1 MTGSLFDVI
10 VVLVLL
16 TAVFVVF
23 IGEWLPPDMVALST
37 AAILLLTG
45 ILSTDDVLSVFSNN
59 AVATV
64 AAMFVLSAALERTGV
79 VEAMGDAATRVVG
92 QHRMLAFSVLV
103 ALAIG
108 TSAFI
113 NNTPVVV
120 ILTPV
125 AIRLCQHLGMAPSK
139 MLIPLSYAAIFGGTC
154 TLIGT
159 STNLVVDGV
168 SQRLGMAPFGIFEI
182 TGFGLVMAAVGVLYL
197 VLIGYR
203 LLPDRETAGGMLSGL
218 PKRQYL
224 TEVIVPPESPVI
236 GRTLADARLNNLSGG
251 RVVDIVR
258 YDRSLRRDMNTVRLQ
273 GGDRIVM
280 KTPMA
285 GLMDLRAHTGVTF
298 ESQPDI
304 SKAGLQAVASQ
315 PTRVVEGIVGPR

>member
-139 MLIPLSYAAIFGGTC
+139 MLIPLSYAAIFGG
-154 TLIGT
+154 LLMHFLPVRST
-159 STNLVVDGV
+159 SC
-168 SQRLGMAPFGIFEI
+168 
-182 TGFGLVMAAVGVLYL
+182 
-197 VLIGYR
+197 
-203 LLPDRETAGGMLSGL
+203 RE
-218 PKRQYL
+218 
-224 TEVIVPPESPVI
+224 
-236 GRTLADARLNNLSGG
+236 
-251 RVVDIVR
+251 RV
-258 YDRSLRRDMNTVRLQ
+258 
-273 GGDRIVM
+273 
-280 KTPMA
+280 
-285 GLMDLRAHTGVTF
+285 
-298 ESQPDI
+298 
-304 SKAGLQAVASQ
+304 
-315 PTRVVEGIVGPR
+315 